1 MLGAALGMLCFAP
14 GTNKP
19 AIGVVVTNAQDA
31 LTLNRTLQSTQRALA
46 LLSRGLGFVLVGAA
60 AVLLVAMS
68 GILFLQ
74 VIYRYVLLLPLP
86 WSEEAARFCLV
97 WFAMLSSCIAGQQGA
112 HFSIRWCLHW
122 VSPRWREL
130 ARLLVLAFSIVVF
143 VFLAYTGF
151 LYLAVVEDLFATATQ
166 ISMFWVYL
174 AIPVGCGSLA
184 LIQTLELLDAMVG
197 LVTHRH
203 FGRWRLVEDAAFLQ
217 LVERDE

>member
-1 MLGAALGMLCFAP
+1 M
-14 GTNKP
+14 
-19 AIGVVVTNAQDA
+19 
-31 LTLNRTLQSTQRALA
+31 A
-46 LLSRGLGFVLVGAA
+46 LLSRGLGFALVGMAA
-60 AVLLVAMS
+60 ILLVAMS

-112 HFSIRWCLHW
+112 HFSIRWCLRW
-122 VSPRWREL
+122 LSPLWREM
-130 ARLLVLAFSIVVF
+130 ARMLVLALSIMVF
-143 VFLAYTGF
+143 VFVTYTGF
-151 LYLAVVEDLFATATQ
+151 LYLAVVKDLVATATQ

-174 AIPVGCGSLA
+174 AIPVGCGSLV
-184 LIQTLELLDAMVG
+184 LIQTLELFDAVAG

>member
-1 MLGAALGMLCFAP
+1 
-14 GTNKP
+14 
-19 AIGVVVTNAQDA
+19 VTNAQDA
-31 LTLNRTLQSTQRALA
+31 LTLNRNLQSTQRALA
-46 LLSRGLGFVLVGAA
+46 LLSHGLGFVLVGAA
-60 AVLLVAMS
+60 ALLLVAMS

-112 HFSIRWCLHW
+112 HFSIRWCLRW
-122 VSPRWREL
+122 FSPTWREL
-130 ARLLVLAFSIVVF
+130 ARMLVLALSIVVF

-151 LYLAVVEDLFATATQ
+151 LYLAVVEDLVATATQ

-184 LIQTLELLDAMVG
+184 LIQTLEFLDAVAG

-203 FGRWRLVEDAAFLQ
+203 FGRWRLVEDAAFLL

>member
-1 MLGAALGMLCFAP
+1 
-14 GTNKP
+14 
-19 AIGVVVTNAQDA
+19 VTNAQDA
-31 LTLNRTLQSTQRALA
+31 LTLNRNLQSTQRALA
-46 LLSRGLGFVLVGAA
+46 LLSHGLGFVLVGAA
-60 AVLLVAMS
+60 ALLLVAMS

-112 HFSIRWCLHW
+112 HFSIRWCLRW
-122 VSPRWREL
+122 FSPTWREL
-130 ARLLVLAFSIVVF
+130 ARMLVLALSIAVF
-143 VFLAYTGF
+143 IFLAYTGF
-151 LYLAVVEDLFATATQ
+151 LYLAVVEDLVATATQ

-184 LIQTLELLDAMVG
+184 LIQTLEFLDAVAG

>member
-1 MLGAALGMLCFAP
+1 MTHAR
-14 GTNKP
+14 
-19 AIGVVVTNAQDA
+19 DA
-31 LTLNRTLQSTQRALA
+31 VILHSTLQSAQRALA
-46 LLSRGLGFVLVGAA
+46 LLSGALGFVLIRMAA
-60 AVLLVAMS
+60 LLLVAMTA
-68 GILFLQ
+68 ILFLQ

-97 WFAMLSSCIAGQQGA
+97 WFAMLSSCIAGQQGV
-112 HFSIRWCLHW
+112 HFSIRWCLNW
-122 VSPRWREL
+122 LSPGWREL
-130 ARLLVLAFSIVVF
+130 ARMLVLAFGIVVLAF
-143 VFLAYTGF
+143 VAYNGF
-151 LYLAVVEDLFATATQ
+151 RYLAVVEDLVATATQ

-184 LIQTLELLDAMVG
+184 LIQTLELLDAVAG

>member
-1 MLGAALGMLCFAP
+1 M
-14 GTNKP
+14 
-19 AIGVVVTNAQDA
+19 TNAQDA
-31 LTLNRTLQSTQRALA
+31 LTLNRNLQSTQRALA
-46 LLSRGLGFVLVGAA
+46 LLSHGLGFVLVGAA
-60 AVLLVAMS
+60 ALLLVAMS

-112 HFSIRWCLHW
+112 HFSLRWCLRW
-122 VSPRWREL
+122 FSPTWREL
-130 ARLLVLAFSIVVF
+130 ARMLVLALSILVF

-151 LYLAVVEDLFATATQ
+151 LYLAVVEDLVATATQ

-184 LIQTLELLDAMVG
+184 LIQTLEFLDAVAG

>member
-1 MLGAALGMLCFAP
+1 
-14 GTNKP
+14 
-19 AIGVVVTNAQDA
+19 VTNAQDV
-31 LTLNRTLQSTQRALA
+31 LTLNRTLQSAQRALA
-46 LLSRGLGFVLVGAA
+46 LLSHGLGFVLVGAA
-60 AVLLVAMS
+60 TLLLVAMS
-68 GILFLQ
+68 GILFLP

-112 HFSIRWCLHW
+112 HFSIRWCLRW
-122 VSPRWREL
+122 FSPTWREL
-130 ARLLVLAFSIVVF
+130 ARMLVLALSIVVF

-151 LYLAVVEDLFATATQ
+151 LYLAVVEDLVATATQ

-184 LIQTLELLDAMVG
+184 LIQTLEFLDAVAG

-203 FGRWRLVEDAAFLQ
+203 FGRWRLVEDAAFLL